1 MAYPTVGQK
10 ALARSPQRRESG
22 GMTDLIKTSKFLSQ
36 HLRHRPEAIGIVLE
50 RGGWVGVDALLTACA
65 RHGHPISREQLGQV
79 VQQDSKR
86 RFSYDETGERLRANQ
101 GHTTA
106 VELEFEVVTP
116 PALLYHGTATRFLPD
131 ILASGLSRMNRHHVH
146 LSGDLD
152 TAAKV
157 GRRHGQLAL
166 LDVQARAMSQAG
178 LIFYRSANGVW
189 LTDSVPVEFLRLHV
203 SQ

>member
-1 MAYPTVGQK
+1 
-10 ALARSPQRRESG
+10 
-22 GMTDLIKTSKFLSQ
+22 MTDLVRTSKFLSQ

-79 VQQDSKR
+79 VRQDSKR
-86 RFSYDETGERLRANQ
+86 RFSYDENGERLRANQ
-101 GHTTA
+101 GHTTTA
-106 VELEFEVVTP
+106 LLEFEVVIP
-116 PALLYHGTATRFLPD
+116 PALLYHGTAIRFLPD

-146 LSGDLD
+146 LSGDLG

-166 LDVQARAMSQAG
+166 LDVWARAMSQAG

-189 LTDSVPVEFLRLHV
+189 LTDRVPVEFLRLHDSLRLHS